1 MKIKMIKNTLKIF
14 MMTIL
19 IRTKLKKRTIMQ
31 IQMNN
36 WIWIILRRTQ
46 MIF

>member
-1 MKIKMIKNTLKIF
+1 MKIKMTKNTLKIF